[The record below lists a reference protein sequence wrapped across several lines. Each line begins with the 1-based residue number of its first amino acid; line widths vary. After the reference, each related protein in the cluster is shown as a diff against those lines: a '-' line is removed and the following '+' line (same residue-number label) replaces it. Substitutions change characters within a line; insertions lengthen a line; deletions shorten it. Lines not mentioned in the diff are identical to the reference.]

1 MLRQMLPRRW
11 KLTLS
16 LLAAAPAIWGLLSIA
31 GLIVAPPTPAPAMAF
46 GPGLLPGFVIGAS
59 SALLLFA
66 LFGNLLLAASTRQ
79 VSFIWYAAWAALV
92 TGWAFFEVQLSALIF
107 PGMSSMRSS
116 AIASLLAVLAVVTA
130 GIGLTEAI
138 RADLPR
144 RLATAL
150 RLAAAL
156 LLIVGVA
163 HAAAGEALAARL
175 ELPREFAILLAAA
188 LAAIACRTAWHH
200 NEAAR
205 DFALSFSIPT
215 LAMIGTFDAPFLPK
229 LPAASGDFVVLLAC
243 SMQTFCLM
251 LIGARR
257 LLLAYRE
264 RDAALSQHHA
274 LTELA
279 EQDALTGLYN
289 RRGFVRR
296 ADALLLRPQGASL
309 VLIDLDRF
317 KAVNDTHGHDIGDRL
332 LRAIGDALRAAGD
345 GALIGRL
352 GGEEFAAVLP
362 AEGDTDA
369 AADRLRRAIAG
380 ARIGDGAP
388 AIEIT
393 ASAGVSVADRPR
405 AFLSAYRAADRALF
419 AAKRAGR
426 DRTSSDAEPAFAVDA
441 AE

>member
-1 MLRQMLPRRW
+1 MLKRRW
-11 KLTLS
+11 GVALS
-16 LLAAAPAIWGLLSIA
+16 LLAAAPAIWGLLSLD
-31 GLIVAPPTPAPAMAF
+31 GLFVAPGTPAPAMAF
-46 GPGLLPGFVIGAS
+46 GPGLLPGFMIGAS
-59 SALLLFA
+59 TALLLFA

-92 TGWAFFEVQLSALIF
+92 PGWAFFEVQLSELLF
-107 PGMSSMRSS
+107 PGLTSAQNSS
-116 AIASLLAVLAVVTA
+116 IASLLAVLAVVAA

-138 RADLPR
+138 RNDVPA

-150 RLAAAL
+150 RCAAAVLLVIGIAHGAATGPLAAQ
-156 LLIVGVA
+156 
-163 HAAAGEALAARL
+163 L
-175 ELPREFAILLAAA
+175 ELPREFAVLIAAA
-188 LAAIACRTAWHH
+188 LAAVACRIAWDR

-205 DFALSFSIPT
+205 DFALSFTIPT

-229 LPAASGDFVVLLAC
+229 LPAASGNFLVLLAC
-243 SMQTFCLM
+243 AMQTFCLM

-264 RDAALSQHHA
+264 RDAALSQHNA

-296 ADALLLRPQGASL
+296 ADALLGRAQGASL
-309 VLIDLDRF
+309 VLLDLDRF
-317 KAVNDTHGHDIGDRL
+317 KTINDTHGHDVGDRL
-332 LRAIGDALRAAGD
+332 LGAIGDALRAAGE
-345 GALIGRL
+345 GALLGRL

-362 AEGDTDA
+362 AEGDTEA
-369 AADRLRRAIAG
+369 AADRLRRAIAA
-380 ARIGDGAP
+380 ARIGDGAI
-388 AIEIT
+388 AIT
-393 ASAGVSVADRPR
+393 ASAGVSAASRPR

-419 AAKRAGR
+419 AAKGNGR
-426 DRTSSDAEPAFAVDA
+426 DRTSSDTDPAFAFDA